1 VDTGIGERDLIDERA
16 IAELDALLARS
27 PLTLVAFDCDFRIS
41 YWSSRA
47 RAVFGW
53 DAADVVGKRL
63 EETQLIHPEDLH
75 ELLDVE
81 ERVRNL
87 PTDAMVLVIRMARRD
102 GTMRTFRWST
112 VARQRDVRLS
122 SIVLG
127 EDITATVDAKAAL
140 AESEHRFRALF
151 EHNPETV
158 VFLNERG
165 DIVDV
170 NSAVAQFGPHV
181 TREVL
186 LGKNFR
192 DWLDPQDVALHEAY
206 LKRSLAGET
215 LTYHTRAISFTGRP
229 LEFAVTSAPLLR
241 DGRIEGVFLVVRDE
255 TAGREAERQIVRQ
268 ERALSESEARL
279 RSLFEHNPDPVLAV
293 ELDGTMTQ
301 CNEAALR
308 ISGLPREAII
318 GSSYL
323 RFLPHET
330 RPGVAAAFSEAL
342 RGKPA
347 TVTFSIVNAEGR
359 SLEVDGTIIPQYSQ
373 AEIVGI
379 YAIFQDI
386 TDRRNAERRAE
397 MQRQRMRNLYFIATS
412 SDRSETRMQ
421 SSLEMGAR
429 AFGLGLGAIVATGNE
444 NVVTDVYH
452 APSGCTLGDDDLIA
466 MARVAAKSA
475 TAGTPVLSPRGVA
488 ARIDVGGEPYG
499 ALVFAGNTTYNFT
512 ETDADLLGLISTLV
526 AGTIENESARMRLRT
541 LAYYDTLTGL
551 PNRAL
556 LSEMLRDAIEVAQS
570 RLTRVALLFL
580 DLDGFKDVNDTL
592 GHARG
597 DQLLRDVSTRLCELV
612 GPRGA
617 IARMGSDE
625 FVVLLTDCAGVEVA
639 RTLAERIIATIS
651 EPFALDEYEQFISTS
666 VGIAIYPEDG
676 RDDQALIK
684 NADIAMSRAKDRGR
698 NGYFFYNPTLEAPI
712 HMRLSQEK
720 LLRKAL
726 ELQEFV
732 VYYQPQLDL
741 RNGRIVSVEAL
752 VRWNHPKSGLIEPGH
767 FIPSAEISGLIVP
780 LGDWVLATA
789 VRQLRT
795 WHAELGPLR
804 LAVNLSARQFHDRDL
819 RRRIMSTLEEI
830 GVDPSYLELE
840 ITESVAMA
848 DAAATAEILRD
859 LGASGIRIA
868 VDDFGTGY
876 SSLSYLRQFELDV
889 LKVDGSFVKGIG
901 RTTGDETIVNTIVG
915 MAHSLDLEVI
925 AEGVETLEQLAFL
938 SAKGCDVV
946 QGFAIAPALP
956 GPELETFVR
965 RRDAGTG

>member
-1 VDTGIGERDLIDERA
+1 VDTGIGERDVIDERA
-16 IAELDALLARS
+16 LLALDAVLARS
-27 PLTLVAFDCDFRIS
+27 PLALVAFDRDYRLS

-47 RAVFGW
+47 VDAFGYLP
-53 DAADVVGKRL
+53 DEVLGKRL
-63 EETQLIHPEDLH
+63 EETQLIYRD
-75 ELLDVE
+75 DVADVMGLE
-81 ERVRNL
+81 ARVHTE
-87 PTDAMVLVIRMARRD
+87 PVETLVVVNRVVHRD
-102 GTMRTFRWST
+102 GAVRTYRWST
-112 VARQRDVRLS
+112 LARQRDFRFGA
-122 SIVLG
+122 IVVG
-127 EDITATVDAKAAL
+127 EDISATVEAQAAL
-140 AESEHRFRALF
+140 VESEQRFRALF
-151 EHNPETV
+151 EFNPETI
-158 VFLNERG
+158 VFLDVNG

-170 NSAVAQFGPHV
+170 NAAIAHFGAHV
-181 TREVL
+181 TRDAM

-192 DWLDPQDVALHEAY
+192 DWLDPKDVPLHEAY
-206 LKRSLAGET
+206 MVRALAGET
-215 LTYHTRAISFTGRP
+215 LSYHTRAISFSGRRMD
-229 LEFAVTSAPLLR
+229 LALTSAPLIR
-241 DGRIEGVFLVVRDE
+241 NGQVEGVFCIVRDE
-255 TAGREAERQIVRQ
+255 TAAREAEGQIVRQ
-268 ERALSESEARL
+268 ERALLESEARL
-279 RSLFEHNPDPVLAV
+279 RSLFEHNPDPVLAI
-293 ELDGTMTQ
+293 ELDGTMVQ
-301 CNEAALR
+301 CNEAAIR
-308 ISGLPREAII
+308 ISGLTRDAIV

-323 RFLPHET
+323 RFVPRET
-330 RPGVAAAFSEAL
+330 RPQISSAFSEAM

-347 TVTFSIVNAEGR
+347 TVTFGIVNAEGR
-359 SLEVDGTIIPQYSQ
+359 ALEIDSTIIPQYSQ
-373 AEIVGI
+373 GEVVGI

-386 TDRRNAERRAE
+386 TDRRNAERRAD

-421 SSLEMGAR
+421 SSLEMGTR
-429 AFGLGLGAIVATGNE
+429 AFGLGLGTVVSTGE
-444 NVVTDVYH
+444 TPRVTDVYR
-452 APSGCTLGDDDLIA
+452 APSGCTLSDDDLIA
-466 MARVAAKSA
+466 MARSAARSS

-499 ALVFAGNTTYNFT
+499 ALIFAGNTTYNFT

-526 AGTIENESARMRLRT
+526 AGTIENELARTRLRT

-551 PNRAL
+551 PNRAM

-597 DQLLRDVSTRLCELV
+597 DQLLKLVSARLLGLV
-612 GPRGA
+612 GGRA
-617 IARMGSDE
+617 SIARMGSDE
-625 FVVLLTDCAGVEVA
+625 FVVLLTDCSDVEEA
-639 RTLAERIIATIS
+639 RSLAERIIASIS

-666 VGIAIYPEDG
+666 IGIAMYPEDG

-684 NADIAMSRAKDRGR
+684 NSDIAMSRAKDRGR

-726 ELQEFV
+726 ELDEFV

-780 LGDWVLATA
+780 LGDWVLRTA
-789 VRQLRT
+789 VRQLRK
-795 WHAELGPLR
+795 WHQELAPLR

-819 RRRIMSTLEEI
+819 RKRILATLEEE

-848 DAAATAEILRD
+848 DAAATAEILRA
-859 LGASGIRIA
+859 LGASGVRIA

-901 RTTGDETIVNTIVG
+901 RTSGDETIVNTIVG

-946 QGFAIAPALP
+946 QGYVLAPALP
-956 GPELETFVR
+956 GADLETFVR
-965 RRDAGTG
+965 RRDAVSG

>member
-1 VDTGIGERDLIDERA
+1 MDTGIGEQDIIDERA
-16 IAELDALLARS
+16 LLALDAVLVRS
-27 PLTLVAFDCDFRIS
+27 PLALVAFDRDYRIS
-41 YWSSRA
+41 FWSSRA
-47 RAVFGW
+47 RGAFGYEPG
-53 DAADVVGKRL
+53 DVLGKRL
-63 EETQLIHPEDLH
+63 EETVLIHPDDLM
-75 ELLDVE
+75 EVMSIE
-81 ERVRNL
+81 ERVRTERN
-87 PTDAMVLVIRMARRD
+87 DALVVVARMVGRNGDV
-102 GTMRTFRWST
+102 RTYRWSSL
-112 VARQRDVRLS
+112 ARQKDFRFAA
-122 SIVLG
+122 IVVG
-127 EDITATVDAKAAL
+127 EDISATVDAQEAL
-140 AESEHRFRALF
+140 VESERRFRALF
-151 EHNPETV
+151 EFNPETI
-158 VFLNERG
+158 VFLNPSG

-170 NSAVAQFGPHV
+170 NAAIAHFGPHV
-181 TREVL
+181 TRDVM

-192 DWLDPQDVALHEAY
+192 DWLDPQDVAIHETY
-206 LKRSLAGET
+206 MQRVLAGET
-215 LTYHTRAISFTGRP
+215 LSYHTRAISFTGRTME
-229 LEFAVTSAPLLR
+229 LALTSAPLLR
-241 DGRIEGVFLVVRDE
+241 NGLIEGVFCIVRDE
-255 TAGREAERQIVRQ
+255 SAAREAERQILRQ

-279 RSLFEHNPDPVLAV
+279 RSLFEHNPDPVIAI
-293 ELDGTMTQ
+293 ELDGTMVQ

-308 ISGLPREAII
+308 LSGLPRDAVI
-318 GSSYL
+318 GANYL
-323 RFLPHET
+323 RFVPRET
-330 RPGVAAAFSEAL
+330 RPHIAAAFTEAM

-347 TVTFSIVNAEGR
+347 TIAFSIVNAEGR
-359 SLEVDGTIIPQYSQ
+359 ALEIDATIIPQYSQ
-373 AEIVGI
+373 SEVVGI

-412 SDRSETRMQ
+412 SDRTETRMQ

-429 AFGLGLGAIVATGNE
+429 AFGLGLGAVVEIGASPRVAE
-444 NVVTDVYH
+444 IYR

-466 MARVAAKSA
+466 MAAVAAKSA

-488 ARIDVGGEPYG
+488 ARIDVGGDPYG

-526 AGTIENESARMRLRT
+526 AGTIENETARTRLRT
-541 LAYYDTLTGL
+541 LAYYDVLTGL

-570 RLTRVALLFL
+570 RLSRVALLFL

-597 DQLLRDVSTRLCELV
+597 DQLLKLVSARLSGLV
-612 GPRGA
+612 GGRGP

-625 FVVLLTDCAGVEVA
+625 FVVLLTDCADVEEA
-639 RTLAERIIATIS
+639 RVVTERIIASIS

-666 VGIAIYPEDG
+666 VGIAMYPEDG
-676 RDDQALIK
+676 RDDLALIK

-780 LGDWVLATA
+780 LGDWVLETA

-819 RRRIMSTLEEI
+819 RRRIMATLENI
-830 GVDPSYLELE
+830 GVDPTYLELE